1 MRFHD
6 TCATGVARGERTKGQ
21 RMTSSPGTVVIAGC
35 TGLGAHMASR
45 LGREGLTVSVVDPD
59 PAALALLAADFPV
72 RRVGGE
78 LLDSAVLER
87 AGVASGAVLLA
98 TTPSDSLNVVL
109 GVIARRACGAGYAL
123 IRVDDPARL
132 SALDGLGVM
141 PVCPTIL
148 AADRLR
154 QAISAT
160 AAAAVG
166 RAMSGGRMKTLFIVV
181 VGCGRLGSHLAN
193 LLSHDGH
200 RVAVVDKDEGAFAKL
215 ATELYS
221 GARIA
226 GDASEPS
233 VLRRAR
239 VAEADLLITATHE
252 DNVNLMVAL
261 VAKRVLG
268 VKNVMARVY
277 DPAREDLYHELGLE
291 TVCPTL
297 IAVEAF
303 FKLLRHAI
311 DNGRAPR

>member
-1 MRFHD
+1 
-6 TCATGVARGERTKGQ
+6 
-21 RMTSSPGTVVIAGC
+21 MTSPPSIIVIAGC
-35 TGLGAHMASR
+35 TDLGAHVASG

-59 PAALALLAADFPV
+59 PAAFALLADDCPA
-72 RRVGGE
+72 RRVSGE
-78 LLDSAVLER
+78 LLDPAVLER

-98 TTPSDSLNVVL
+98 TTPNDRLNVVL
-109 GVIARRACGAGYAL
+109 GVIARRACDARCAL
-123 IRVDDPARL
+123 IRVDDPGRL
-132 SALDGLGVM
+132 AGLDGLGVI

-148 AADRLR
+148 AADRIR

-166 RAMSGGRMKTLFIVV
+166 RIIPGGSMKTLFVVV

-193 LLSHDGH
+193 LLSQDGH
-200 RVAVVDKDEGAFAKL
+200 RVVVVDKDEGAFAKL

-268 VKNVMARVY
+268 VKSVMARVY
-277 DPAREDLYHELGLE
+277 DPAREELYHELGLE

-297 IAVEAF
+297 IAGEAF
-303 FKLLRHAI
+303 FKLLNHAI
-311 DNGRAPR
+311 GNGRASR